1 MNSKQRD
8 HYSKFLSLVLR
19 HKPETI
25 NLKLNAEAWALVDE
39 LLAKMNAYGERLSLG
54 ELQEVVNLNAK
65 KRFAFSEDGQ
75 YIRASQGHSLQVD
88 LKLQAQKPPTL
99 LFHGT
104 AHRNLES
111 IQKKGLV
118 KGERQYVHL
127 SSDRETALA
136 VGQRYGKPIIIKVNT
151 AAMLADGLSFYKSEN
166 DVWLCD
172 YVAPIFLE
180 LDQ

>member
-25 NLKLNAEAWALVDE
+25 NLALDAEGWALVED
-39 LLAKMNAYGERLSLG
+39 LLAKMNAYGESISLA
-54 ELQEVVNLNAK
+54 ELKEVVHQNAK

-75 YIRASQGHSLQVD
+75 HIRASQGHSLKVD
-88 LKLQAQKPPTL
+88 LKLHPQKPPAL
-99 LFHGT
+99 LYHGT
-104 AHRNLES
+104 AQRNLES
-111 IQKKGLV
+111 IYKKGLV

-127 SSDRETALA
+127 SSNRETALA
-136 VGQRYGKPIIIKVNT
+136 VGQRYGKPIILKVNT
-151 AAMLADGLSFYKSEN
+151 EAMQADGLSFYKSEN

-172 YVAPIFLE
+172 YVAPTFLE
-180 LDQ
+180 LDE